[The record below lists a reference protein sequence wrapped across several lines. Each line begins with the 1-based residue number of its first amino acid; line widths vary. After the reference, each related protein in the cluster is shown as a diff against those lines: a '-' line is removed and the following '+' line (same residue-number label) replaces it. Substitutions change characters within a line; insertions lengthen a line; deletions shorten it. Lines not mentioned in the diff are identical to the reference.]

1 LTNKESAQAMFQRA
15 LIILDEAKSLNARK
29 DRLGAGESGV
39 DRKSHNSSLSMK
51 AVKSVLPLLLAV
63 GMRSSFP

>member
-1 LTNKESAQAMFQRA
+1 MTNKKSAQAMFQRA

-39 DRKSHNSSLSMK
+39 DRKSHNRVS
-51 AVKSVLPLLLAV
+51 
-63 GMRSSFP
+63 R